1 MFGRYLIADPQA
13 TRHHLVN
20 RVLKL
25 ATTIFILTSVNAR
38 ADAAADCNDASNLT
52 QKIRGCTEVIQHT
65 MLTDALSTAYM
76 NRAIARAERKETAK
90 ALADFTASIHA
101 DSKNNFAYYNRG
113 NVYLDLRKPKQAIA
127 DFSKAIEIA
136 PDMSPALL
144 NRALANEML
153 GQREASI
160 ADFRAALALEPT
172 LFAASEGLKRL
183 GVKP

>member
-1 MFGRYLIADPQA
+1 M
-13 TRHHLVN
+13 N

-25 ATTIFILTSVNAR
+25 AMTIFILSSINAR
-38 ADAAADCNDASNLT
+38 ADAAADCNDGSNLT
-52 QKIRGCTEVIQHT
+52 EQIRGCTEVIQHT
-65 MLTDALSTAYM
+65 LLTNTLSTAYM

-101 DSKNNFAYYNRG
+101 DSANNFAYYNRG
-113 NVYLDLRKPKQAIA
+113 NVYLDLRKPRQAIA
-127 DFSKAIEIA
+127 DYSKALELA

-153 GQREASI
+153 GERQASI

-183 GVKP
+183 GASP